1 MSWNLEK
8 LVEGFF
14 KMRILTFDIEDW
26 FHILDNMETQ
36 AVESWSEFESRID
49 EGVDRILE
57 ALDRVDAQATFF
69 CLGWIAE
76 KYPSVIRRIINQGFE
91 IGSHSFAHQLVYS
104 QNRAKFKEDLDR
116 SIASIEEASG
126 QKVRMFRAPGF
137 SITENS
143 LWAFDELVERGIEI
157 DCSIFPAPRAH
168 GGLPGFDFSAPAR
181 LILNNDNVLRCF
193 PINTLSILGRK
204 IVYSGGGYF
213 RLLPWWYLDSRFSRD
228 NYVMTYFHPRDF
240 DADQP
245 LVPGL
250 SLARRFK
257 SYVGLGGAMNK
268 LEKLLD
274 KYDFVSV
281 GQAHDQI
288 DWATTVEVDVK

>member
-1 MSWNLEK
+1 MFENLEESA
-8 LVEGFF
+8 EGFF
-14 KMRILTFDIEDW
+14 NMRILTFDIEDW
-26 FHILDNMETQ
+26 FHILDNSETQ
-36 AVESWSEFESRID
+36 DVSSWSDFESRID
-49 EGVDRILE
+49 AGVGRILT
-57 ALDRVDAQATFF
+57 ALEKSGREATFF

-76 KYPSVIRRIINQGFE
+76 KYPDVIRRIVNQGFE

-104 QNRAKFKEDLDR
+104 QNRAKFQDDLKR
-116 SIASIEEASG
+116 SIGSIEEITG
-126 QKVRMFRAPGF
+126 KKVRMFRAPGF
-137 SITENS
+137 SITGNC
-143 LWAFDELVERGIEI
+143 LWAFEELAKHNIEI
-157 DCSIFPAPRAH
+157 DCSIFPAARAH
-168 GGLPGFDFSAPAR
+168 GGLPGFDSSGPTR
-181 LILNNDNVLRCF
+181 LNLDNEQVLKCF
-193 PINTLSILGRK
+193 PINTISVFGKK

-250 SLARRFK
+250 SLARYFK